1 MRLTKKGLSLVS
13 TFLVVGL
20 LVSGSSD
27 TAQAKAK
34 EKPAKVDLNTASQQE
49 LENLPGVGEA
59 TAKKIVAGRPYSKVA
74 DLEKAGV
81 PKGTVDK
88 IRKLVTVSKSSA
100 KAESSAAAAA
110 APSSG
115 NTSESKPTQA
125 GEKPEKKSSKDKAPP
140 GVPATSSLVNLN
152 ASSQKELEE
161 LPGVGAA
168 TAKKIIAG
176 RPYSSVED
184 LAKAGVSKSTI
195 GKIRSLVV
203 AGPSTAASKPA
214 PAASA
219 SSSSASA
226 PAAAPAASSAR
237 TSEDKPAA
245 KPASAPAA
253 SANKPAQPPPA
264 KGMVWV
270 NTATK
275 VYHYEGDHWY
285 GNTKEGK
292 YITEEEAIKAGYRA
306 SKEGQK
312 KQ

>member
-13 TFLVVGL
+13 AFLVVGFL
-20 LVSGSSD
+20 LSGSWD

-34 EKPAKVDLNTASQQE
+34 DKPAKVDLNTASQQE
-49 LENLPGVGEA
+49 LENLPGIGEA

-100 KAESSAAAAA
+100 KSESSAAAA
-110 APSSG
+110 SSSAK
-115 NTSESKPTQA
+115 TSEKATQA
-125 GEKPEKKSSKDKAPP
+125 AEKPEKKSSKDKAPP

-152 ASSQKELEE
+152 ASSQKELED

-203 AGPSTAASKPA
+203 AGPSTAAKPA
-214 PAASA
+214 PSSSA
-219 SSSSASA
+219 SSSAAPA

-264 KGMVWV
+264 KGTVWV

-292 YITEEEAIKAGYRA
+292 YMTEEEAIKAGYRA

>member
-1 MRLTKKGLSLVS
+1 MRLTQKGLSRVS
-13 TFLVVGL
+13 AFLVVGL

-100 KAESSAAAAA
+100 KAESSPAA
-110 APSSG
+110 APSSAK
-115 NTSESKPTQA
+115 TSEKATQA
-125 GEKPEKKSSKDKAPP
+125 AEKPEKKPSKDKAPP
-140 GVPATSSLVNLN
+140 GVPATSTLVNLN

-203 AGPSTAASKPA
+203 AGPSTAASKPT

-226 PAAAPAASSAR
+226 PAASASSSAR

-245 KPASAPAA
+245 KSASAPAA

-292 YITEEEAIKAGYRA
+292 YMTEDDAIKAGYRA